1 MGSTDTK
8 SWSMRSV
15 LRQAG
20 ELNGVDLAL
29 RLTLLELLLRP
40 IGNWTIRPFILSLA
54 IIGLLFPRHIRRP
67 VLWLA
72 LAGLTGLRVVLDWP
86 LPDNHAYLLC
96 YWCLAVFV
104 CLVSQDA
111 DQDTDTS
118 LALNARLL
126 IGLAFAF
133 ATLWKLVLSPDYL
146 DGRFLRVSMLTDP
159 RFEGFAQLVG
169 GLSAETFTE
178 LRAFVS
184 QHVDGQL
191 FGTFVS
197 PQQPTRFI
205 WTAHVATWWTV
216 VMEGAVAL
224 TFLWPAGQ
232 GLPQVAQLRNVFL
245 LLFCATVY
253 AVATVAGFAWLLL
266 AMGVA
271 QCESERWKTKLAY
284 LFVFALVLFYRAVP
298 WTELFLQ

>member
-1 MGSTDTK
+1 
-8 SWSMRSV
+8 MRSV

-20 ELNGVDLAL
+20 ELNGADLAL

-104 CLVSQDA
+104 CLVSQDT

-169 GLSAETFTE
+169 GLSAETFSE
-178 LRAFVS
+178 LRIFVS

-197 PQQPTRFI
+197 PQQPMRFI

-224 TFLWPAGQ
+224 SFLWPAGQ
-232 GLPQVAQLRNVFL
+232 GPSQVAQLRNVFL
-245 LLFCATVY
+245 LLFCVTVY

-271 QCESERWKTKLAY
+271 QCESERWKTKLVY
-284 LFVFALVLFYRAVP
+284 LLVFALILFYRAVP
-298 WTELFLQ
+298 WTELLLQEV

>member
-1 MGSTDTK
+1 MGSTDIK
-8 SWSMRSV
+8 SWSIRSV

-20 ELNGVDLAL
+20 ELNGVDFAL

-111 DQDTDTS
+111 DQDTDKS

-191 FGTFVS
+191 FGTFAS

-205 WTAHVATWWTV
+205 WTAHAATWWTV

-224 TFLWPAGQ
+224 SFLWPAGQ
-232 GLPQVAQLRNVFL
+232 GPSQVAQLRNVFL
-245 LLFCATVY
+245 LLFCVTVY

-284 LFVFALVLFYRAVP
+284 LLVFALVLFYRAVP
-298 WTELFLQ
+298 WTGLLLQ